1 MSIHYREQGSA
12 LIVLGNTYPYRDQ
25 LKAMGAR
32 FSGAEKVWRLPV
44 SAGTLRQVA
53 ELCAASGGGIIGESS
68 ELGPRTSL
76 ADPPVLEM
84 QTSAP
89 MPYTGPVPGLDG
101 AEAPLVR
108 SSVASSLAASSDLDS
123 QSLTIRQ
130 LMVRLERAMTIAFPQ
145 SLWITGEVQ
154 NLSRKG
160 SGIFFDLAEGRG
172 DGHANATITIR
183 AIIWTGTLRGVAAL
197 RGTEVINEVLQDGMK
212 IRCLCQVQL
221 YKDRGSVSLL
231 VTDIDPSYTKGA
243 LALARERLLK
253 ELRAKGLDQTNK
265 RLTLPSFPLR
275 LGLISADASRAKS
288 DFLDQLQ
295 TLAYPG
301 EILYCA
307 CIMQGEQV
315 PKQVVAALVRL
326 QAAGCDLIV
335 LTRGGGS
342 AADLRWFDAAEIAYA
357 IAAATVPI
365 IAAIGH
371 HDDVCVAEEVC
382 HLRQKTPT
390 AAADY
395 VVSLILG
402 TLARIDSLANDLAK
416 SLDGQID
423 TFQRRLAAAA
433 ERLSTTATL
442 SLEVRANL
450 LMQRVHQ
457 LQRSTNERLEAH
469 GTILMQRHHS
479 LQRLAQDQVSRRT
492 AEVTQLQHSLERGTE
507 RTLAAK
513 STHLLMLESQLGR
526 LDPSGWLAQG
536 WTQLTG
542 AFGRVRSVAQVA
554 PFDILKA
561 RLKDGWLELQVTQ
574 SETTTKAKTAD
585 DRI

>member
-1 MSIHYREQGSA
+1 LSIHYREQGSA

-44 SAGTLRQVA
+44 SEGTLRQVA
-53 ELCAASGGGIIGESS
+53 ELCAASGGGNLGEAAGG
-68 ELGPRTSL
+68 EARTPFSG
-76 ADPPVLEM
+76 PPVLEM
-84 QTSAP
+84 QTTSP
-89 MPYTGPVPGLDG
+89 IPYAGPVPGLDRH
-101 AEAPLVR
+101 ETPLIR
-108 SSVASSLAASSDLDS
+108 SSVAASLTPSSDLDS

-130 LMVRLERAMTIAFPQ
+130 LMERLERAMTIAFPQ

-160 SGIFFDLAEGRG
+160 SGVFFDLAEGRG
-172 DGHANATITIR
+172 GGHANATITVR
-183 AIIWTGTLRGVAAL
+183 AIIWTGVLRAVAAL
-197 RGTEVINEVLQDGMK
+197 RGTEVIDDVLQDGMK

-231 VTDIDPSYTKGA
+231 ITDIDPSYTKGA

-265 RLTLPSFPLR
+265 RLAVPSFPLR

-295 TLAYPG
+295 TLDYPG
-301 EILYCA
+301 EVLYCA

-315 PKQVVAALVRL
+315 PKQVVAALIRL

-402 TLARIDSLANDLAK
+402 TLDRIDSLANGLAK

-423 TFQRRLAAAA
+423 TFQRRLAAAG
-433 ERLSTTATL
+433 ERLSVAATL
-442 SLEVRANL
+442 SLEGRTTL
-450 LMQRVHQ
+450 LTQRIHQ
-457 LQRSTNERLEAH
+457 LQRSTNERLETH
-469 GTILMQRHHS
+469 SKVLMQRHHN
-479 LQRLAQDQVSRRT
+479 LQRLAQDQVGRRT
-492 AEVTQLQHSLERGTE
+492 AQVAQLQHLLERDTE
-507 RTLAAK
+507 RTFAAIA
-513 STHLLMLESQLGR
+513 THLLTLESQLGR

-542 AFGRVRSVAQVA
+542 PFGRIRSVTQVA
-554 PFDILKA
+554 PFDTLKA
-561 RLKDGWLELQVTQ
+561 RLKDGWLDLQVTHA
-574 SETTTKAKTAD
+574 ETTTKAQTAHD
-585 DRI
+585 